1 MKIKKAN
8 LEDINKISKVELGS
22 GYHKN
27 RRFNPLPMLKRIFN
41 DKKESIFIIKE
52 KDKIIAYITLRED
65 KNIGEVG
72 LFAVLKKHQGRGIG
86 RKLLRYILQIA
97 KKDKLK
103 KLVLEVRNDNLKALN
118 LYLKYGFV
126 VTGIRKIKNFK
137 VTKLKMERVL

>member
-1 MKIKKAN
+1 MRIEKAKSS
-8 LEDINKISKVELGS
+8 DITNISKVELGS

-41 DKKESIFIIKE
+41 DKKDNIFIIKE
-52 KDKIIAYITLRED
+52 KGKIIAYITLRED

-72 LFAVLKKHQGRGIG
+72 LFAVLKKQQERGIG
-86 RKLLRYILQIA
+86 RRLLKYILQIA

-118 LYLKYGFV
+118 LYSKYGFV
-126 VTGIRKIKNFK
+126 VIGTRKVKNII
-137 VTKLKMERVL
+137 KLKMERVL